1 MSLIQFWLHFH
12 ILHVEKV
19 NNRLL
24 IRVLEILV
32 LCLNWELLVGSQWV
46 YCMAVFVLGNFYN
59 TRVYCLSEVS
69 YNNMW
74 YVIAR
79 NLYPFIAY
87 ITAYSIMII
96 CKKFF
101 TNVTWKFHINISKMI
116 NRMSLLIDEMILL
129 KLQPNRDLYLLVWLI
144 LLSILT
150 VTNKIRNISYNN

>member
-1 MSLIQFWLHFH
+1 
-12 ILHVEKV
+12 
-19 NNRLL
+19 
-24 IRVLEILV
+24 
-32 LCLNWELLVGSQWV
+32 
-46 YCMAVFVLGNFYN
+46 
-59 TRVYCLSEVS
+59 
-69 YNNMW
+69 
-74 YVIAR
+74 
-79 NLYPFIAY
+79 
-87 ITAYSIMII
+87 MII